1 MVVTRSRAAADA
13 TRSHGGAADAPPP
26 VPPPPPLD
34 TACLEGVRAVASIGV
49 SMLHAY
55 MSWQYWLDYDTK
67 FQLTQRSWLIK

>member
-1 MVVTRSRAAADA
+1 M
-13 TRSHGGAADAPPP
+13 
-26 VPPPPPLD
+26 PPPPPLD